1 MKKEKPTTKICKH
14 CKTEIAYDAKVC
26 PQCRKKQ
33 KGGCFPVVAGIIVLF
48 LIVGLFGDG
57 DDSAPS
63 DSNPQNVGTVENDN
77 STDNKNEKV
86 DNEFAVGEIV
96 ETSSLKISFLSS
108 SEYETDNEFM
118 QPEEGFTYWR
128 TEFEIENISDTDQ
141 AISSMMSWECYA
153 DDYSMEQSW
162 VGDDVIDATLSPG
175 KKVKGAMYFVVPVD
189 AEEIIVEFET
199 NFWSETKVVF
209 VAK

>member
-1 MKKEKPTTKICKH
+1 MKKEKPTTKICKY
-14 CKTEIAYDAKVC
+14 CKTEIPYDAKVC

-33 KGGCFPVVAGIIVLF
+33 GGGCFPVLAGIIVLF
-48 LIVGLFGDG
+48 LIVGLFGGG
-57 DDSAPS
+57 DDGAPS
-63 DSNPQNVGTVENDN
+63 DSNPQNVGTVENNN
-77 STDNKNEKV
+77 SKDDKNDKV

-118 QPEEGFTYWR
+118 QPEDGFTYWR

>member
-33 KGGCFPVVAGIIVLF
+33 GGCLPVVAGIIVLF
-48 LIVGLFGDG
+48 LIVGLFGG
-57 DDSAPS
+57 GEESAPS

-86 DNEFAVGEIV
+86 DNEFVVGEIV
-96 ETSSLKISFLSS
+96 ETSSLKISYLSS
-108 SEYETDNEFM
+108 SEYKSDNEFM
-118 QPEEGFTYWR
+118 QPEDGFTYWR

-162 VGDDVIDATLSPG
+162 IEDDVIDATLSPG

>member
-1 MKKEKPTTKICKH
+1 
-14 CKTEIAYDAKVC
+14 
-26 PQCRKKQ
+26 
-33 KGGCFPVVAGIIVLF
+33 
-48 LIVGLFGDG
+48 
-57 DDSAPS
+57 
-63 DSNPQNVGTVENDN
+63 
-77 STDNKNEKV
+77 
-86 DNEFAVGEIV
+86 
-96 ETSSLKISFLSS
+96 
-108 SEYETDNEFM
+108 M
-118 QPEEGFTYWR
+118 QPEDGFTYWR

-141 AISSMMSWECYA
+141 TISSMMSWECYA

-162 VGDDVIDATLSPG
+162 IEDDVIDATLSPG

>member
-1 MKKEKPTTKICKH
+1 MKNESQTKICKH
-14 CKTEIAYDAKVC
+14 CQTEIPKKAKVC

-33 KGGCFPVVAGIIVLF
+33 GGGCLPVVIGFFVLI
-48 LIVGLFGDG
+48 LIVGLFSGGDE
-57 DDSAPS
+57 STPS
-63 DSNPQNVGTVENDN
+63 DDNPQSVGKIENNDN
-77 STDNKNEKV
+77 AENNDEKI
-86 DNEFAVGEIV
+86 DNEFVVGEIV
-96 ETSSLKISFLSS
+96 ETSSLKISYLSAG
-108 SEYETDNEFM
+108 EYKSDNEFM
-118 QPEEGFTYWR
+118 QPEEGYTYWR

-175 KKVKGAMYFVVPVD
+175 KKVKGAMYFIVPVD

-199 NFWSETKVVF
+199 NFWSETKVIF